1 MLLNKMAGLWI
12 LLTRWYISSLLLAG
26 VGVLIGYAIFFHLLP
41 GQPKIAYIDVPF
53 TVIDADSAWFIGQM
67 LDFAEREDSI
77 KAVVISLDSPGGFVA
92 ESEKLFLKTAK
103 LREKKPVVIV
113 SQGVNASGGYLW
125 SMGANYIYAKPSSI
139 VGSVGALGGLPTPR
153 RLDEDLIS
161 TGPAKLGGARR
172 TSAAQLEILKEA
184 FLNIVFSQRGDK
196 LNITPFELSK
206 AQVYLGMEALR
217 LGLVDA
223 IGTDSDGVEKAASLA
238 GISSYDV
245 VDVNVEVLRII
256 FEKIARIQ
264 EPLRVEVNAGSGV
277 DGQFTIPDLMSQ
289 LKAVRDVLPNLASN
303 DGDGDLPLLPENL
316 DIPRLFY
323 LYVPPAE

>member
-1 MLLNKMAGLWI
+1 MADLWR

-41 GQPKIAYIDVPF
+41 GQPKIGYIDVPF

-67 LDFAEREDSI
+67 LDFVEREDSI

-125 SMGANYIYAKPSSI
+125 SIGANYIYAMPSSI
-139 VGSVGALGGLPTPR
+139 VGSVGVLGGLPRPR
-153 RLDEDLIS
+153 QLNEDLIS
-161 TGPAKLGGARR
+161 TGPAKLGGTRR
-172 TSAAQLEILKEA
+172 TSAGQLETLKES

-196 LNITPFELSK
+196 LKLTPLELSR

-223 IGTDSDGVEKAASLA
+223 IGTDSDGVKKAASLA

-245 VDVNVEVLRII
+245 VDVNVEVLRNIAQ
-256 FEKIARIQ
+256 KIARIQ
-264 EPLRVEVNAGSGV
+264 EPLNVAVNEGSGV
-277 DGQFTIPDLMSQ
+277 DSQFRIPDLMTQ
-289 LKAVRDVLPNLASN
+289 LKAVRDVLPTLGGN
-303 DGDGDLPLLPENL
+303 DGDVGLPIRPEDL